1 MLLLLTLRVEERIGQ
16 QELLRSDLVGGA
28 YLVSIE
34 GLRPEAEL
42 RELVLE
48 ADKLVEKVGPD
59 FEVWTAEVHE
69 LKRLVEGSS
78 ESI

>member
-69 LKRLVEGSS
+69 
-78 ESI
+78 